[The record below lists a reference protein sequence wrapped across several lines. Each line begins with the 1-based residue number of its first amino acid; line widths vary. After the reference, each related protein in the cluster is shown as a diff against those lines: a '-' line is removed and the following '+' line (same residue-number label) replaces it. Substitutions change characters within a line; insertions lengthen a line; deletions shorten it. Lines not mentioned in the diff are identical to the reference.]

1 MSKNNILISLKKISL
16 IFLTFFFNL
25 LSAQLVTNG
34 SITGAPCA
42 NSGIT
47 SGNAAGWSTVS
58 FSPDLCCLAMP
69 SYIASSAVTAAVSP
83 DGGTWL
89 GIAALG
95 EVAKTTI
102 TGLTISQTY
111 TLYFCAACF
120 GTNGVYNSAPGVPT
134 ISVGTTSV
142 TFSVPRAASTWYKYT
157 MTFVAT
163 AATMTLFCSANN
175 SGSNSYI
182 DLDGF
187 SLSPTSPCGPAVLP
201 VEMLDFKA
209 NYNAA
214 LKRVDLNW
222 STATEQNVERYAIE
236 RSDDAESFFEI
247 ESVKS
252 YIGYSYT
259 VQKYSA
265 TDADAVQ
272 NKTNYYRIVTIDRDG
287 QKNVSQIQEVTFKDA
302 DANLNLL
309 PNPATNHLQLTF
321 KSNIPQAFTI
331 SFMDNFGKLVKS
343 NDVIVDKNSNGR
355 FDFDISELK
364 PGLYFVNVNDGSVQY
379 KRKLIK
385 E

>member
-1 MSKNNILISLKKISL
+1 VKKVAVILFCCL
-16 IFLTFFFNL
+16 FNF

-34 SITGAPCA
+34 SVTGAPCA

-47 SGNAAGWSTVS
+47 SGNAVGWSTVS

-69 SYIASSAVTAAVSP
+69 SYIASSAVAAAVSP

-102 TGLTISQTY
+102 TGLTVSQTY

-142 TFSVPRAASTWYKYT
+142 TFSVPRAASTWYKYSMVFT
-157 MTFVAT
+157 ASAT
-163 AATMTLFCSANN
+163 TENLFCSANN

-187 SLSPTSPCGPAVLP
+187 SLSPTSPCGPTPLP
-201 VEMLDFKA
+201 VEMIDFKA
-209 NYNAA
+209 SYNSIE
-214 LKRVDLNW
+214 KRVDLNW
-222 STATEQNVERYAIE
+222 STATEKNVERYAIE

-247 ESVKS
+247 RSVKS
-252 YIGYSYT
+252 YNGESHTI
-259 VQKYSA
+259 QKYSA
-265 TDADAVQ
+265 VDADAVP
-272 NKTNYYRIVTIDRDG
+272 NKTNYYRIVTIDKDG
-287 QKNVSQIQEVTFKDA
+287 QKNVSQTQAVTFSDV
-302 DANLNLL
+302 DANLAVL
-309 PNPATNHLQLTF
+309 PNPASGSIQLTF
-321 KSNIPQAFTI
+321 KSNIPQSFTI
-331 SFMDNFGKLVKS
+331 QFTDSHGRVVDTKNVAVDAQNTGKFS
-343 NDVIVDKNSNGR
+343 
-355 FDFDISELK
+355 FDISEFK
-364 PGLYFVNVNDGSVQY
+364 AGLYFVNVIDGSAVY
-379 KRKLIK
+379 KRKFVK